1 MPIEK
6 VFHCDGRLAITRCSG
21 AVTTDDLVVLRDH
34 PRAPSP
40 DGYVELVDCRA
51 VVTIPVSPEAI
62 RRFVHQ
68 MRGRRDLAARAAIL
82 APSALGFGMARMFDS
97 LASLA
102 QWPGEVRVF
111 RSGEGLAEWLFGD
124 EDCRMAGEL
133 ATAVAGE
140 APVTLR

>member
-1 MPIEK
+1 MKFAQMLSRGCRGLILAVLAFGAAGLGVAARAQESPPSFVDER
-6 VFHCDGRLAITRCSG
+6 RLPQSG
-21 AVTTDDLVVLRDH
+21 
-34 PRAPSP
+34 P
-40 DGYVELVDCRA
+40 DAARQRQ
-51 VVTIPVSPEAI
+51 SQEALDKLK
-62 RRFVHQ
+62 
-68 MRGRRDLAARAAIL
+68 GEYPNLAARAAIL